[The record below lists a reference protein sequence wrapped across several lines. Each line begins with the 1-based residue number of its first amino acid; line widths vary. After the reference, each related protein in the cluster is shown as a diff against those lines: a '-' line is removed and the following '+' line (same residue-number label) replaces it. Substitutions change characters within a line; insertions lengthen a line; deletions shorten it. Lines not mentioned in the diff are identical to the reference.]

1 MRPNLILASLA
12 IALFC
17 STDLIAQSDTK
28 KMEVGPLFTSI
39 TKPDFFGGRTEPGF
53 GGRFTFNLTENFAAE
68 AEGNFFP
75 GDCVTC
81 TSENVGRLTQGF
93 FGVKVGKR
101 FKRFGIFA
109 KGRPGFASFSKGAFD
124 LVLLP
129 TPPGMY
135 PQFLVNRSRQ
145 TNFAFDLGGVIELY
159 HSKRIFT
166 RFDGGDTM
174 IRYGRRI
181 NTFFSFDPETG
192 ITTPFQVPTPAHTRH
207 NFQFSASVGFRF

>member
-1 MRPNLILASLA
+1 
-12 IALFC
+12 
-17 STDLIAQSDTK
+17 
-28 KMEVGPLFTSI
+28 MEVGPLFTSI

-53 GGRFTFNLTENFAAE
+53 GGRFTFNLTEYLAAE

-81 TSENVGRLTQGF
+81 ISENVGKLTQGF
-93 FGVKVGKR
+93 FGMKAGKR

-109 KGRPGFASFSKGAFD
+109 KGRPGFASFSQGKFD

-129 TPPGMY
+129 TPTGMY

-174 IRYGRRI
+174 IRYGSRV

-192 ITTPFQVPTPAHTRH
+192 ISTPFRFTTPAHTRH